1 MKKTACILLLSLAFT
16 HCKAQNPIIPRF
28 DPNFYLGDVDGAYY
42 KDVDNYFDQFVGT
55 WMYTEGDTILKV
67 TFFKKEMMFKR
78 NSYYADYLVGEFQ
91 YIENGVEKA
100 NTLSSLNI
108 NYTSPYNYNMWSL
121 SQMRKTS
128 YPVCDECGSDEK
140 RLGMSFTEPAN
151 DDDCLEGMWAMRVV
165 VEGGVQKFKVQFRF
179 ETVACGYKEDGTPST
194 ADYFSIPFGDYTLI
208 KQ

>member
-1 MKKTACILLLSLAFT
+1 MKKILYVLLLSLAFT

-42 KDVDNYFDQFVGT
+42 KDVDNYLDQFVGT

-67 TFFKKEMMFKR
+67 TFFKKEMLLID
-78 NSYYADYLVGEFQ
+78 NSYYEDCLVGEFQ
-91 YIENGVEKA
+91 YIEDGVEKA
-100 NTLSSLNI
+100 NTLSNLDV
-108 NYTSPYNYNMWSL
+108 NYLGLFDYNMYSVTRI
-121 SQMRKTS
+121 RKTS
-128 YPVCDECGSDEK
+128 YPVCDECNANEK
-140 RLGMSFTEPAN
+140 RLVMFFTEPAN

-165 VEGGVQKFKVQFRF
+165 VEGGVQKLKVQFRF